1 MTLTSL
7 TAEPDAGTGILGSVI
22 YKAHGTLSATLAD
35 QSADAGTAGVSLTLS
50 F

>member
-1 MTLTSL
+1 
-7 TAEPDAGTGILGSVI
+7 LGSLS